1 MVFGQVPDYAPVS
14 IGIENFDGSD
24 GIQVSWNKSPKAE
37 TAYKFAENCG
47 TSAQTDCDQGNFEEV
62 TQLCDD
68 QHIFG
73 APWPKQQAHIGID
86 GQLMSP
92 LNKAQSQ
99 FCASTCKQELTRLFL
114 RCINRNSF
122 SPPLSKLPGIISQV
136 SVYSYSLQMCQ
147 VAATA
152 GPLRMDPYVKL
163 MMEHVDIS
171 GVTNATFAAK
181 YETRRIWA
189 QIVDGSVRSLYSVF
203 GDADDHFVINATAP
217 FFHVPPPFGS
227 HFGGVNPQFDQYC
240 PTCAYDSFLTV
251 GITDGDAKNQ
261 LSQIGLEWNS
271 FDKGQSFG
279 TDDGMVFWMNPDKVH
294 H

>member
-1 MVFGQVPDYAPVS
+1 MARTTRAVAAAARARRGLDGELGIGPRALAQVLEALELAGRDAR
-14 IGIENFDGSD
+14 
-24 GIQVSWNKSPKAE
+24 
-37 TAYKFAENCG
+37 
-47 TSAQTDCDQGNFEEV
+47 EE
-62 TQLCDD
+62 
-68 QHIFG
+68 
-73 APWPKQQAHIGID
+73 
-86 GQLMSP
+86 
-92 LNKAQSQ
+92 
-99 FCASTCKQELTRLFL
+99 
-114 RCINRNSF
+114 
-122 SPPLSKLPGIISQV
+122 LPG
-136 SVYSYSLQMCQ
+136 
-147 VAATA
+147 
-152 GPLRMDPYVKL
+152 PLL
-163 MMEHVDIS
+163 
-171 GVTNATFAAK
+171 
-181 YETRRIWA
+181 
-189 QIVDGSVRSLYSVF
+189 VDGSVRSLYSVF